1 MNITIYIALIILLLL
16 IILFISLKYYLVYTH
31 SVYIEVDDDTPIEN
45 NCLYHH
51 KCNIQFC
58 NYVVDGKK
66 YIITK
71 LLMNELNKLK
81 TKNQLQNNNQLQI
94 FNAKNFN
101 LPPNGKFKIRYVCDS
116 CNGVDRPIVDD
127 NGNPINSQGKLINSK
142 GELINNQGNPINN
155 QGKLINSKNTF
166 VNAATIENE
175 YNEMTED
182 YVANRANYRTF
193 NKSSQNSQRTF
204 NKSSQQ
210 TFNKNPQKT
219 FNNKNRSFNRNPQK
233 DTPTPFISVHSS
245 STQNSAYWNGENNS
259 YEDQLHNIINPINN
273 YADLISMEK
282 RINSSIDNNDID
294 NTLNDIEKLENSM
307 ARDPSNDS
315 PMSYVSNIFN
325 RKYPKNSNTSILA
338 NIDPEYIHGGLRGD
352 AKLLN

>member
-58 NYVVDGKK
+58 NYVADGKK
-66 YIITK
+66 YVITK

-81 TKNQLQNNNQLQI
+81 NDSQLKNNNQLQI

-116 CNGVDRPIVDD
+116 CNGVDRPIIDD
-127 NGNPINSQGKLINSK
+127 NGNPINSEGKLINSK
-142 GELINNQGNPINN
+142 GELINSQGNTINSK
-155 QGKLINSKNTF
+155 GKLINNKNTF

-182 YVANRANYRTF
+182 YIANRANYRTF
-193 NKSSQNSQRTF
+193 NKSSQNLQR
-204 NKSSQQ
+204 
-210 TFNKNPQKT
+210 P
-219 FNNKNRSFNRNPQK
+219 FNNLQRPFNNLQRPFNNQQYQK
-233 DTPTPFISVHSS
+233 DTPTPFIPVHSS
-245 STQNSAYWNGENNS
+245 STQNSAYWNGENDTH
-259 YEDQLHNIINPINN
+259 EEQLNNILNPINN
-273 YADLISMEK
+273 YADLISMKK
-282 RINSSIDNNDID
+282 RINTSIDNNDID

-307 ARDPSNDS
+307 ARDFTNDS

-338 NIDPEYIHGGLRGD
+338 SIDPEYIHGGLRGD

>member
-31 SVYIEVDDDTPIEN
+31 SVYIEVDDNTPIEN
-45 NCLYHH
+45 TCLYHH

-58 NYVVDGKK
+58 NYVADGKK

-71 LLMNELNKLK
+71 LLMNELNQLK
-81 TKNQLQNNNQLQI
+81 INSQLNNDNQLKI
-94 FNAKNFN
+94 FNSQKFN

-116 CNGVDRPIVDD
+116 CNGVDRPIMDD
-127 NGNPINSQGKLINSK
+127 SGNPINSQGKPIYNDDDIIN
-142 GELINNQGNPINN
+142 GQNGQNGQ
-155 QGKLINSKNTF
+155 SKNKF
-166 VNAATIENE
+166 INAATIENK
-175 YNEMTED
+175 YNAMTED
-182 YVANRANYRTF
+182 YVANRANYNRPF
-193 NKSSQNSQRTF
+193 NKSSQNQHRP
-204 NKSSQQ
+204 
-210 TFNKNPQKT
+210 FNKNSQ
-219 FNNKNRSFNRNPQK
+219 NQK

-259 YEDQLHNIINPINN
+259 YEDQLYNMLNPINN
-273 YADLISMEK
+273 HADLISMEK
-282 RINSSIDNNDID
+282 RINTSIDINDID
-294 NTLNDIEKLENSM
+294 NTLNDIEKLENSV
-307 ARDPSNDS
+307 ARDFANDS